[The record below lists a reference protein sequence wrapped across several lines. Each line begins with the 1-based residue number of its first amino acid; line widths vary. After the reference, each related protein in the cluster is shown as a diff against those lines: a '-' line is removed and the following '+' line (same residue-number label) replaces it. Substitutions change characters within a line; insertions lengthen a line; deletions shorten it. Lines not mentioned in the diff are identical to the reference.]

1 VDIVSGMVHATPSF
15 ETFVLV
21 IALATYR
28 VLARSAF
35 GCGQPAAGWLVA
47 AGAVPVTV
55 APRLDAHA
63 SALELLLLLLLL
75 EQPPAIRPTATTSA
89 APATAGRRAQA
100 LLISLLMF
108 TTPRVHV
115 LEQLSHQAGTARLA
129 RGRGGTTHTAGWPA
143 WYREP
148 VTAVAETN
156 EPAGDAAARSA
167 RPRHLI
173 VTVYGLYARSDGGWL
188 SVAALIRL
196 LAELGVDEPA
206 VRSAIS
212 RLKRRGILE
221 ARRQEGSA
229 GYQLSAEALAI
240 LREGDA
246 RIFRRLRA
254 APSDGWLLAV
264 FSVPEAERQR
274 RHVLRSELTRLG
286 FGMVAP
292 GVWIVPA
299 HPDDATAETLRRLGL
314 DAYADLFH
322 ADHLAF
328 GDPADKIRRWW
339 DLDDLERQYEAFV
352 RVHEP
357 ALRRWENG
365 TGDERQAFADYVR
378 AVTDWRR
385 LPYLDPG
392 LPAEL
397 LPADWVGLRAAEDFF
412 ALRAVLEKPARAYVE
427 QVISG

>member
-1 VDIVSGMVHATPSF
+1 
-15 ETFVLV
+15 
-21 IALATYR
+21 
-28 VLARSAF
+28 
-35 GCGQPAAGWLVA
+35 
-47 AGAVPVTV
+47 
-55 APRLDAHA
+55 
-63 SALELLLLLLLL
+63 
-75 EQPPAIRPTATTSA
+75 
-89 APATAGRRAQA
+89 
-100 LLISLLMF
+100 
-108 TTPRVHV
+108 
-115 LEQLSHQAGTARLA
+115 
-129 RGRGGTTHTAGWPA
+129 
-143 WYREP
+143 

-156 EPAGDAAARSA
+156 EPGGDTTARSA

-221 ARRQEGSA
+221 AQRQTGSA
-229 GYQLSAEALAI
+229 GYRLSAEALAI

-246 RIFRRLRA
+246 RIFRRRRA
-254 APSDGWLLAV
+254 ALADGWLLAV
-264 FSVPEAERQR
+264 FSVPEAERHR

-299 HPDDATAETLRRLGL
+299 HPEDATAETLRRLGL
-314 DAYADLFH
+314 DPYADIFH

-339 DLDDLERQYEAFV
+339 DLDELERRYEAFIRAYEPTLARSGPYSGGEAFARYV
-352 RVHEP
+352 RV
-357 ALRRWENG
+357 L
-365 TGDERQAFADYVR
+365 
-378 AVTDWRR
+378 TDWRQ

-397 LPADWVGLRAAEDFF
+397 LPDGWIGIRAAEEFF
-412 ALRAVLEKPARAYVE
+412 ALRSMLEEPARAYVR
-427 QVISG
+427 QAISG

>member
-1 VDIVSGMVHATPSF
+1 M
-15 ETFVLV
+15 
-21 IALATYR
+21 
-28 VLARSAF
+28 
-35 GCGQPAAGWLVA
+35 
-47 AGAVPVTV
+47 
-55 APRLDAHA
+55 
-63 SALELLLLLLLL
+63 
-75 EQPPAIRPTATTSA
+75 TT
-89 APATAGRRAQA
+89 
-100 LLISLLMF
+100 
-108 TTPRVHV
+108 
-115 LEQLSHQAGTARLA
+115 
-129 RGRGGTTHTAGWPA
+129 
-143 WYREP
+143 
-148 VTAVAETN
+148 VAETN
-156 EPAGDAAARSA
+156 EPGGDATARSA

-173 VTVYGLYARSDGGWL
+173 VTVYGLYARTGGGWL

-221 ARRQEGSA
+221 ARRQEGAA

-246 RIFRRLRA
+246 RIFRQRRA
-254 APSDGWLLAV
+254 TLADGWLLAV

-299 HPDDATAETLRRLGL
+299 HPHDATAETLRRLGL

-328 GDPADKIRRWW
+328 GNPAGKIRRWW
-339 DLDDLERQYEAFV
+339 DLDELERRYETFIQ
-352 RVHEP
+352 VHEP
-357 ALRRWENG
+357 TLLCWENG
-365 TGDERQAFADYVR
+365 TGEDRQAFADYVR

-397 LPADWVGLRAAEDFF
+397 LPADWAGLRAAEEFF
-412 ALRAVLEKPARAYVE
+412 ALRALLEQPARAYV
-427 QVISG
+427 QQAISD

>member
-1 VDIVSGMVHATPSF
+1 
-15 ETFVLV
+15 
-21 IALATYR
+21 
-28 VLARSAF
+28 
-35 GCGQPAAGWLVA
+35 
-47 AGAVPVTV
+47 
-55 APRLDAHA
+55 
-63 SALELLLLLLLL
+63 
-75 EQPPAIRPTATTSA
+75 
-89 APATAGRRAQA
+89 
-100 LLISLLMF
+100 
-108 TTPRVHV
+108 
-115 LEQLSHQAGTARLA
+115 
-129 RGRGGTTHTAGWPA
+129 
-143 WYREP
+143 
-148 VTAVAETN
+148 VTAVAEAN
-156 EPAGDAAARSA
+156 ERDGGSAARSA

-173 VTVYGLYARSDGGWL
+173 VTVYGLYARSGGGWL

-221 ARRQEGSA
+221 ASRQQGSA

-246 RIFRRLRA
+246 RIFRRRRA
-254 APSDGWLLAV
+254 ALTDGWLLAV
-264 FSVPEAERQR
+264 FSVPEAERHR

-299 HPDDATAETLRRLGL
+299 HPGDATAETLRRLGL

-328 GDPADKIRRWW
+328 GDAAAKIRGWW
-339 DLDDLERQYEAFV
+339 DLDDLERRYFAFIRAYEPVLARFERGGPASGGEAFAQYV
-352 RVHEP
+352 RV
-357 ALRRWENG
+357 L
-365 TGDERQAFADYVR
+365 
-378 AVTDWRR
+378 TDWRQ

-392 LPAEL
+392 LPTEL
-397 LPADWVGLRAAEDFF
+397 LPDDWIGIRAAEEFF
-412 ALRAVLEKPARAYVE
+412 ALRALLEEPARAYVQ

>member
-1 VDIVSGMVHATPSF
+1 M
-15 ETFVLV
+15 
-21 IALATYR
+21 
-28 VLARSAF
+28 
-35 GCGQPAAGWLVA
+35 
-47 AGAVPVTV
+47 
-55 APRLDAHA
+55 
-63 SALELLLLLLLL
+63 
-75 EQPPAIRPTATTSA
+75 
-89 APATAGRRAQA
+89 
-100 LLISLLMF
+100 
-108 TTPRVHV
+108 
-115 LEQLSHQAGTARLA
+115 
-129 RGRGGTTHTAGWPA
+129 
-143 WYREP
+143 
-148 VTAVAETN
+148 TAVAEAN
-156 EPAGDAAARSA
+156 QPGGDATARSA

-173 VTVYGLYARSDGGWL
+173 VTVYGLYARAGGGWL

-246 RIFRRLRA
+246 RIFRRRRA
-254 APSDGWLLAV
+254 ALADGWLLAV
-264 FSVPEAERQR
+264 FSVPEAERHR

-314 DAYADLFH
+314 DSYADLFH

-328 GDPADKIRRWW
+328 GDPAGKIRRWW
-339 DLDDLERQYEAFV
+339 DLDELERRYEAFIRAYEPTLARLRRSGPGRGEEAFAQYV
-352 RVHEP
+352 RV
-357 ALRRWENG
+357 L
-365 TGDERQAFADYVR
+365 
-378 AVTDWRR
+378 TDWRQ

-397 LPADWVGLRAAEDFF
+397 LPDRWIGIRAAEEFF
-412 ALRAVLEKPARAYVE
+412 ALRSMVEEPARAYVAS
-427 QVISG
+427 VMAG